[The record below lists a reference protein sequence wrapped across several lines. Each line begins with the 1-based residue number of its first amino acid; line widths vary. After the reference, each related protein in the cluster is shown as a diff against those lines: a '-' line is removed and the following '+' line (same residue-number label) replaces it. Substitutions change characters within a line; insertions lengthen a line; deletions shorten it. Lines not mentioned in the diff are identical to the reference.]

1 MKKLVIILLSVL
13 MVFAFVSCASTK
25 GSDSAVADDWWNN
38 PPADTAE
45 FHYEVGYA
53 KGTNLQTSRDWA
65 KANANTAVA
74 QYVNNTI
81 TAIVNTYSQDAG
93 ELATDNMQALQAFE
107 SVSQQK
113 AEAVLVGVTYKFAPQ
128 EDGSVYVLAAVPVG
142 TYAEELKATVKETFQ
157 RNAASVAAM
166 DAMDAAIDK
175 YFN

>member
-1 MKKLVIILLSVL
+1 MKKTFIVL
-13 MVFAFVSCASTK
+13 IAVLAMFAFVSCASTK
-25 GSDSAVADDWWNN
+25 GSVAGAEDWWNN
-38 PPADTAE
+38 PPVDTKDI
-45 FHYEVGYA
+45 HYEIGYA

-74 QYVNNTI
+74 QYVSNSV

-113 AEAVLVGVTYKFAPQ
+113 AEAVLVGVTYKYAEQ
-128 EDGSVYVLAAVPVG
+128 ADGSVYVLACVPIG
-142 TYAEELKATVKETFQ
+142 TYAEELKATVKETFS

-166 DAMDAAIDK
+166 DAMDEAIDK

>member
-25 GSDSAVADDWWNN
+25 GSVAVDADEWWNN

-53 KGTNLQTSRDWA
+53 KGTNMQTTRDWA
-65 KANANTAVA
+65 KANANAAVA
-74 QYVNNTI
+74 QYVSNTV

-113 AEAVLVGVTYKFAPQ
+113 GEAVLVGVTYKYAPQ
-128 EDGSVYVLAAVPVG
+128 SDGGVYVLACVPIG
-142 TYAEELKATVKETFQ
+142 TYAEELKATVKETFT

-166 DAMDAAIDK
+166 DAMDEAIDK

>member
-13 MVFAFVSCASTK
+13 MVFALVSCVSTK
-25 GSDSAVADDWWNN
+25 GDEAIAEDWWNN
-38 PPADTAE
+38 PPADTTDIHFE
-45 FHYEVGYA
+45 IGYA

-74 QYVNNTI
+74 QYVSNSV

-93 ELATDNMQALQAFE
+93 ELATENMQALQAFE

-113 AEAVLVGVTYKFAPQ
+113 AEAVLVGVSYKYSEQA
-128 EDGSVYVLAAVPVG
+128 DGGVYVLACVPIG
-142 TYAEELKATVKETFQ
+142 TYAEELKATVKETFT

-166 DAMDAAIDK
+166 DAMDEAIDK